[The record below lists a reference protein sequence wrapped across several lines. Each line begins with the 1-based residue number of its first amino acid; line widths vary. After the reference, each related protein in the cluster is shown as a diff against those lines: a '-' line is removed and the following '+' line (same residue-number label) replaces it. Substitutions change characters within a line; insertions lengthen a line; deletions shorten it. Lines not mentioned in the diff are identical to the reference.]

1 LAVHE
6 LIGLAL
12 ANLRRIVDDR
22 RIQLDLPPDLPP
34 LMVDTELAELALRQV
49 IANALKYSK
58 PESAIAIGARP
69 DGGHVI
75 ISVGDQ
81 GPGIADKELH
91 HIFEKF
97 YRVGKRTD
105 GVPGTGMGLHIAREI
120 VKAHCGE
127 IWVESVVGQ
136 GSKFFLRLPC
146 ATDSEQELY

>member
-1 LAVHE
+1 
-6 LIGLAL
+6 
-12 ANLRRIVDDR
+12 
-22 RIQLDLPPDLPP
+22 
-34 LMVDTELAELALRQV
+34 LAELALRQV

-58 PESAIAIGARP
+58 PESPIAIGARP
-69 DGGHVI
+69 DGGRVI

-97 YRVGKRTD
+97 YRVGERTD

-120 VKAHCGE
+120 VKAHGGE

-136 GSKFFLRLPC
+136 GSKFFLSLPC
-146 ATDSEQELY
+146 ATDIEEEPY